1 MSSIVRE
8 GSLGSVLLKAR
19 IITEQDIETAIQEQK
34 HSNIRFGEALLALR
48 IVSQEDINWALSSQL
63 DIPYLKLNPAMID
76 PDAIKLVPGHICR
89 KFQMIPLIKAG
100 DELSIAMSD
109 PLDKEA
115 LEQAEEASGCSI
127 NRSVASSVE
136 ISELLDQF
144 YGKQQAVPLGFNAN
158 LSTASQM
165 EQADVGLSD
174 LSEDEIRLVTGF
186 RKLANDDV
194 RMFILSCL
202 DKGC

>member
-8 GSLGSVLLKAR
+8 GSLGSILLQAR
-19 IITEQDIETAIQEQK
+19 IITEQDIEAAIQEQQR
-34 HSNIRFGEALLALR
+34 SNIRFGEALQALN

-76 PDAIKLVPGHICR
+76 PDTIRLLPDHICR

-100 DELSIAMSD
+100 DELSIAVAD

-127 NRSVASSVE
+127 NCSVASLGE
-136 ISELLDQF
+136 ICELLDQF
-144 YGKQQAVPLGFNAN
+144 YGKQQAGFNSSPLTAN
-158 LSTASQM
+158 QV
-165 EQADVGLSD
+165 EQADIGLSD

-186 RKLANDDV
+186 RRLASDDV

-202 DKGC
+202 DKNC